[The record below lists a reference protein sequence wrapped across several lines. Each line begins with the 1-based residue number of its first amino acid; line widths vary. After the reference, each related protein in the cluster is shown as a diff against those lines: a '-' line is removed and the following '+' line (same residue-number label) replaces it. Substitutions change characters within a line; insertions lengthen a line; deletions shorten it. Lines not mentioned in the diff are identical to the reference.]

1 MQSIGVRTVSDSILY
16 LDEIFVSIQGE
27 STDAGLP
34 CVFVRL
40 YGCNVGCSFCDQPQ
54 SPLNRSRISIGNLIS
69 KIQKYKVKY
78 VCLTGGEPMLQWNA
92 LYPVILELVS
102 LDYKVSIETSGCVP
116 IDADPYNR
124 SFKYVMDVKCPSSGV
139 SHKNVYEN
147 LMNLQRKDEVKFV
160 ISNREDYDFMKKV
173 LRTYPTSAKIL
184 VSPCFTP
191 DFKPMIGQ
199 ELVDWLIKDGLYDVR
214 MQIQMH
220 KVIGAK

>member
-1 MQSIGVRTVSDSILY
+1 MSDCILY
-16 LDEIFVSIQGE
+16 LDEVFASIQGE

-40 YGCNVGCSFCDQPQ
+40 FGCNVGCSFCDQPQ
-54 SPLNRSRISIGNLIS
+54 DPKNRTRVSIGNLVN
-69 KIQKYKVKY
+69 KVLKYHIDY
-78 VCLTGGEPMLQWNA
+78 VCITGGEPMLQWKA

-102 LDYKVSIETSGCVP
+102 LGKKVAIETSGCVP

-147 LMNLQRKDEVKFV
+147 LMNLQMKDEVKFV
-160 ISNREDYDFMKKV
+160 ISDRADYEFMKKV
-173 LRTYPTSAKIL
+173 LRQYPTPAKIL

-199 ELVDWLIKDGLYDVR
+199 ELSDWLIRDRLHHVR
-214 MQIQMH
+214 VQVQMH
-220 KVIGAK
+220 KVIGVR

>member
-1 MQSIGVRTVSDSILY
+1 MSDSILY
-16 LDEIFVSIQGE
+16 LDEVFASIQGE

-54 SPLNRSRISIGNLIS
+54 KPSNRTRISIANLVA
-69 KIQKYKVKY
+69 KIMRYRIDY
-78 VCLTGGEPMLQWNA
+78 ICITGGEPMLQWNA

-102 LDYKVSIETSGCVP
+102 LGKRVSIETSGCIP
-116 IDADPYNR
+116 IDFDPYNR

-147 LMNLQRKDEVKFV
+147 LMNLQMKDEVKFV
-160 ISNREDYDFMKKV
+160 VANKEDYDFMKRII
-173 LRTYPTSAKIL
+173 RTYPTPAKIL

-191 DFKPMIGQ
+191 DFKPMIGP
-199 ELVDWLIKDGLYDVR
+199 ELVEWLIRDGLYNVR
-214 MQIQMH
+214 VQIQMH
-220 KVIGAK
+220 KCLGVR

>member
-1 MQSIGVRTVSDSILY
+1 MSDCILY
-16 LDEIFVSIQGE
+16 LDEVFASIQGE

-34 CVFVRL
+34 CLFVRL

-54 SPLNRSRISIGNLIS
+54 DRTKVTRISIANLVT
-69 KIQKYKVKY
+69 KIMKYHINY
-78 VCLTGGEPMLQWNA
+78 VCITGGEPMLQWNA

-102 LDYKVSIETSGCVP
+102 LGVKVAIETSGCVP

-124 SFKYVMDVKCPSSGV
+124 SFKYVMDIKCPSSGV

-160 ISNREDYDFMKKV
+160 ISDRKDYEFMKKV
-173 LRTYPTSAKIL
+173 LKQYPTPAKIL

-191 DFKPMIGQ
+191 DFKPMVGQ
-199 ELVDWLIKDGLYDVR
+199 ELVDWILKDRLPNTRV
-214 MQIQMH
+214 QVQMH